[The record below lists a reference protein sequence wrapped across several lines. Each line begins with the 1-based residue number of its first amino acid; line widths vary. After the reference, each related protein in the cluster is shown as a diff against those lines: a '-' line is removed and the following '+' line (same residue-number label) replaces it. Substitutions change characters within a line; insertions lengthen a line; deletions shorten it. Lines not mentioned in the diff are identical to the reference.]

1 MNFMLRA
8 FLYWEYNK
16 NIGDIHQ
23 IMEELVSM
31 EKIFVQAEVSDWKEA
46 IRAAGALLIESGDIE
61 EAYIE
66 DMIRSVNELGP
77 YMVITKGFALAHAA
91 PCEAVKNNAV
101 SLINL
106 KDEVEFGSVNDP
118 VKVVMCLACTDK
130 QSHIENLSKIAKRL
144 MKKDMIAKLSEC
156 KKKEELYKLINTD

>member
-61 EAYIE
+61 EA
-66 DMIRSVNELGP
+66 
-77 YMVITKGFALAHAA
+77 
-91 PCEAVKNNAV
+91 
-101 SLINL
+101 
-106 KDEVEFGSVNDP
+106 
-118 VKVVMCLACTDK
+118 
-130 QSHIENLSKIAKRL
+130 
-144 MKKDMIAKLSEC
+144 
-156 KKKEELYKLINTD
+156 